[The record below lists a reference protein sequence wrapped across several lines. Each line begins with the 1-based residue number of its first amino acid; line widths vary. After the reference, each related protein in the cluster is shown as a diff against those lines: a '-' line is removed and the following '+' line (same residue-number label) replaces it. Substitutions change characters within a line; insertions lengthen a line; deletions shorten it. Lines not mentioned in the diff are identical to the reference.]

1 MNGFCGVNKKLSLLF
16 FVPKKTADLIRISPV
31 QKLLKS
37 EMLPMFQRQ
46 TALGS
51 THLLLLGSA
60 SHASGSEKPLRISN
74 IPKWLEKWQFLVS
87 SSLKKASKSQT
98 ARARACAEQNA
109 YRPAWQLV
117 RAVAC
122 AILYALGVTCAR
134 AMSPRVKQNGS
145 HLSKKWMNILLT
157 MLFILSL
164 GDFEW

>member
-1 MNGFCGVNKKLSLLF
+1 
-16 FVPKKTADLIRISPV
+16 
-31 QKLLKS
+31 
-37 EMLPMFQRQ
+37 MLPMFQRQ

-51 THLLLLGSA
+51 THLVLLGSA
-60 SHASGSEKPLRISN
+60 SHAHGSEKPLRISN

-109 YRPAWQLV
+109 YRPTWQLV

-134 AMSPRVKQNGS
+134 AMSPRVKQKFRFC
-145 HLSKKWMNILLT
+145 SKKHQNRKLRAHVHAQSRMPTGLHGN
-157 MLFILSL
+157 LSVL
-164 GDFEW
+164 WRVQFYTLWA

>member
-1 MNGFCGVNKKLSLLF
+1 
-16 FVPKKTADLIRISPV
+16 
-31 QKLLKS
+31 
-37 EMLPMFQRQ
+37 MLPMFQRQ

-51 THLLLLGSA
+51 THLVLLGSA
-60 SHASGSEKPLRISN
+60 SHAHGSEKPLRISN

-98 ARARACAEQNA
+98 ARARACAEQDA

-145 HLSKKWMNILLT
+145 HLSKKMNEHLIDNVVYIVIRRLWMVNWYDWSCFGCQTRFARGFEHHPKGADGFNI
-157 MLFILSL
+157 IIHNA
-164 GDFEW
+164 

>member
-1 MNGFCGVNKKLSLLF
+1 
-16 FVPKKTADLIRISPV
+16 
-31 QKLLKS
+31 
-37 EMLPMFQRQ
+37 MLPMFQRQ
-46 TALGS
+46 TALGF
-51 THLLLLGSA
+51 THLVLLGSA
-60 SHASGSEKPLRISN
+60 SHANGSEKPLRISN
-74 IPKWLEKWQFLVS
+74 IPEWLEKWQFLVS

-109 YRPAWQLV
+109 YRPTWQLV

-164 GDFEW
+164 GDFEWWTDMTEVVLDVKLASLGVLNITPRGLTDFTWT

>member
-1 MNGFCGVNKKLSLLF
+1 MFLVVFLFISKLGFQGDSLILLF
-16 FVPKKTADLIRISPV
+16 LAT
-31 QKLLKS
+31 
-37 EMLPMFQRQ
+37 
-46 TALGS
+46 
-51 THLLLLGSA
+51 
-60 SHASGSEKPLRISN
+60 
-74 IPKWLEKWQFLVS
+74 VS

-109 YRPAWQLV
+109 YRPTWQLV

-164 GDFEW
+164 GDFEWWTDMTEVVLDVKLASLGVLNITPRGLTDFRFLRGERTILRGSQIYFVEHLYMYSNVD